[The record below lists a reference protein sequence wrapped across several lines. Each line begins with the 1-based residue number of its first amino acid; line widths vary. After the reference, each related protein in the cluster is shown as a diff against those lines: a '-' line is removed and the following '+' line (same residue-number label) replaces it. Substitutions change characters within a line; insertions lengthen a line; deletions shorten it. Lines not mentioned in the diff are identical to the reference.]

1 MNKSVIVTG
10 GAIRIGREICLKLS
24 EEGYNIAIHYR
35 SSEDDARELQEEI
48 QSAGGSACTIQCDL
62 NDSASVKGL
71 IKNASDSLGDVVGVV
86 NNASLFVLDRI
97 EDVSEEDEE
106 VGDDFESLY
115 KGEIS
120 KSGVPIL
127 PSKRARKIPEKIQV
141 SKDDLAELTN
151 TPEVQAEESET
162 GEVSL
167 DQMSEEE
174 NNEAATEESETS
186 NS

>member
-1 MNKSVIVTG
+1 MVKNDHFQTTKKPTSSVSTKIFDPQKERTW
-10 GAIRIGREICLKLS
+10 S
-24 EEGYNIAIHYR
+24 EFLEKVKV
-35 SSEDDARELQEEI
+35 SELV
-48 QSAGGSACTIQCDL
+48 
-62 NDSASVKGL
+62 DSAVYKL
-71 IKNASDSLGDVVGVV
+71 RKHVEQMDDS
-86 NNASLFVLDRI
+86 
-97 EDVSEEDEE
+97 SEEDEE
-106 VGDDFESLY
+106 IGDDFENLY

-174 NNEAATEESETS
+174 NNEAATEDSETS